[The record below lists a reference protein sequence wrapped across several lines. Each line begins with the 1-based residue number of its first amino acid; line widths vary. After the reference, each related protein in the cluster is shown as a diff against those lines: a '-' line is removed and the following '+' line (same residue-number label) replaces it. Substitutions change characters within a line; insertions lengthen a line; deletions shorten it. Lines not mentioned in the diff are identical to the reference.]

1 MVVNELLSTE
11 SFPTV
16 CRSTCFGICVMM
28 GRLTTC
34 VASFASIL
42 VRANSLALPGAV
54 AALNGVAAAMV
65 WLLEETK
72 GAPMPQ
78 TIAEMEAL
86 KLKKGRGKIIRR

>member
-1 MVVNELLSTE
+1 
-11 SFPTV
+11 
-16 CRSTCFGICVMM
+16 M

-42 VRANSLALPGAV
+42 VRANPLGLPGAV
-54 AALNGVAAAMV
+54 AVLNGAAAAMV

-78 TIAEMEAL
+78 TIAEMEAR
-86 KLKKGRGKIIRR
+86 KLRKGRGKGAL